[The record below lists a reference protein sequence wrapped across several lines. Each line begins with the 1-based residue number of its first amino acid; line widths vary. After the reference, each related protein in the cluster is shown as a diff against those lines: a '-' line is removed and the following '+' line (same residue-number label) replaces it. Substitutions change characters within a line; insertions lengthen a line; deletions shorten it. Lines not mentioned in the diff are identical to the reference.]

1 MLSPPHPAV
10 IMSSV
15 SPRPQPGSQPL
26 FVNTLPQ
33 RLALSNIILLPKLP
47 ASLISNRK
55 CQTRWLFMAW
65 WRVGASSVPVR
76 ERSFMVHFYFVPAV
90 FSHRTPN
97 PPTPICLFPFFY
109 SSLFLFFLSI
119 ELFLLFFIREILFVC
134 GCLCGIL
141 TTNSRCAVFSSGCV
155 VQCVYLKDYS
165 VKNGSDIASY
175 ICSLPHFFEDLSTN
189 DAAA

>member
-1 MLSPPHPAV
+1 MNIKCDAEPPPTPPV

-15 SPRPQPGSQPL
+15 SPRPQPGFQPL

-76 ERSFMVHFYFVPAV
+76 ESTSSRLLDAFMVHFYFVPAV
-90 FSHRTPN
+90 FSHRTPH
-97 PPTPICLFPFFY
+97 PPTPLPPYVFSHFSIHHCFCFFCPLNSFFCFLSVRSCLFAGASVESSPLTAGVQ
-109 SSLFLFFLSI
+109 SSLLDVLSS
-119 ELFLLFFIREILFVC
+119 VC
-134 GCLCGIL
+134 I
-141 TTNSRCAVFSSGCV
+141 
-155 VQCVYLKDYS
+155 
-165 VKNGSDIASY
+165 
-175 ICSLPHFFEDLSTN
+175 
-189 DAAA
+189 